1 MSVFSAIFDTKIKN
15 FEQAFNVKD
24 ITTSAMKSAIREWYA
39 LYYADRPIPASDIYP
54 SEDPCQRLPFT
65 VINKLTKTVFSEY
78 EAKAS
83 NDFSKMIMSALG
95 RRQKQAMQQA
105 LIGGEAF
112 LKPLLMADG
121 RVEFSVIQRRNYLVL
136 ARNETDA
143 ITDIGTQE
151 STELGGFYYT
161 LLERRTIDPRGF
173 LTIESRLYR
182 SDSRDMIGIEVPLNT
197 LDKYADLVP
206 VNRLASAPLWSL
218 GLIPIR
224 CPAENCVD
232 GSEDG
237 VSVYAPAAGLIH
249 NININEKQI
258 DVEFEN
264 GESRLVVSND
274 LMSKDAVTG
283 KRRFKDHVFVGL
295 DDDPENIGVTIFSP
309 AFREQS
315 FFNRKNEYLRAIESA
330 IGMQHGILSDAEEVQ
345 KTATEITSSKGEY
358 AITISDF
365 EQMWSSAV
373 KEALR
378 VCSILGRMYQISG
391 AVELNPEKDAVLDF
405 GDGIL
410 YDRDK
415 VNQEMLSQ
423 VASGIL
429 LPERYLGWYYELPCD
444 TPEDRAKIRE
454 DYMPEMEELTGGED
468 GEE

>member
-1 MSVFSAIFDTKIKN
+1 
-15 FEQAFNVKD
+15 
-24 ITTSAMKSAIREWYA
+24 MKCAIRDWYA
-39 LYYADRPIPASDIYP
+39 LFYADKPNEH
-54 SEDPCQRLPFT
+54 EDPFQRLPFT

-83 NDFSKMIMSALG
+83 NDFVTRILAGLE
-95 RRQKQAMQQA
+95 RRRKQAMQKT

-151 STELGGFYYT
+151 STKLGGFYYT
-161 LLERRTIDPRGF
+161 LLERRTIDQQGY

-182 SDSRDMIGIEVPLNT
+182 SDNRDMIGINIPLNT

-206 VNRLASAPLWSL
+206 INKLASAPLWSL
-218 GLIPIR
+218 GLIPIK

-237 VSVYAPAAGLIH
+237 VSVYAPAAGLIR

-258 DVEFEN
+258 NIEFEN

-274 LMSKDAVTG
+274 LMEKDAVTG

-315 FFNRKNEYLRAIESA
+315 FLARKQEYLRNIET
-330 IGMQHGILSDAEEVQ
+330 IVGFKRGILSNVEETD
-345 KTATEITSSKGEY
+345 KTATEITNSSGDY
-358 AITISDF
+358 NLTIIDF
-365 EQMWSSAV
+365 HEMWEVAA

-378 VCSILGRMYQISG
+378 VCSRKNVS
-391 AVELNPEKDAVLDF
+391 DS
-405 GDGIL
+405 
-410 YDRDK
+410 R
-415 VNQEMLSQ
+415 S
-423 VASGIL
+423 
-429 LPERYLGWYYELPCD
+429 C
-444 TPEDRAKIRE
+444 
-454 DYMPEMEELTGGED
+454 
-468 GEE
+468 